1 MRVVEVEV
9 EVEAYFEIF
18 RRAERSGAVVEVVE
32 ELAVA
37 VEVEEEDSKL
47 VEKGE
52 RFDRGDADDSKVE
65 EVDGAVGKRVV
76 VKVEGVEVEGAVK
89 VKVDG
94 VVEAE
99 DSDVRGVATK
109 VGVEVLAVAVEVE
122 EVVVVVGEV
131 VEVGEGVDSDEA
143 DVEEVVDCE

>member
-32 ELAVA
+32 EVAVA

-52 RFDRGDADDSKVE
+52 RFDRGDADDSKV